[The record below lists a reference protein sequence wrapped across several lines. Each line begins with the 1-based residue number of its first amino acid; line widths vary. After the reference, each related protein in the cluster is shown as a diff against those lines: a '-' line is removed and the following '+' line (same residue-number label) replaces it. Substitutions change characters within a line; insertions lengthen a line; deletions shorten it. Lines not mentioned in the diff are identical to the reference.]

1 MFGTTRLEILRSPA
15 PLLVWH
21 ANSERSTVTIPSL
34 FFAKRELAATLPLIE
49 AALDEDLSDGTDL
62 TCAAMVG
69 DSDFAEIH
77 VRSRETGV
85 IAGLPIGELVF
96 QQLAKRMGPTRAV
109 VWTTEVAD
117 GSAIERDQVVARA
130 IGPLDALLIGE
141 RTVLNFLG
149 HLGGIASLT
158 GRFVAEVA
166 GTKATILDTRKTLPG
181 WRVLAK
187 YAVRCGG
194 GTNHRMGL
202 YDGVLIKDN
211 HLAAWSQQI
220 GNSSLAEALR
230 QARGRSPEGVSIE
243 VEVDTL
249 AQLRDVIDGQPDIV
263 LLDNMPPDQL
273 REAVAIRDERA
284 PQMLLEA
291 SGGVTLETVRGIA
304 ETGVDRISIGA
315 LTHSVGNLDL
325 GFDFHRRQR

>member
-1 MFGTTRLEILRSPA
+1 MTVPSP
-15 PLLVWH
+15 
-21 ANSERSTVTIPSL
+21 
-34 FFAKRELAATLPLIE
+34 FFDDRELAAALPLVE
-49 AALDEDLSDGTDL
+49 AALNEDLADGTDL
-62 TCAAMVG
+62 TCAAMVS
-69 DSDFAEIH
+69 DDDFAEIH
-77 VRSRETGV
+77 VRSREAGI

-96 QQLAKRMGPTRAV
+96 QQLAERMGPTRAV
-109 VWTTEVAD
+109 IWTTEVAD
-117 GSAIERDQVVARA
+117 GSPIEPDQVVARA

-149 HLGGIASLT
+149 HLSGIATLT
-158 GRFVAEVA
+158 SRFVSEVA
-166 GTKATILDTRKTLPG
+166 GTQAKILDTRKTLPG

-187 YAVRCGG
+187 YAVRAGG

-230 QARGRSPEGVSIE
+230 QARTRSPEGISVE

-249 AQLRDVIDGQPDIV
+249 AQFRDVIDGAPDIV
-263 LLDNMPPDQL
+263 LLDNMSPEQL
-273 REAVAIRDERA
+273 CEAVELRNARA
-284 PQMLLEA
+284 AQMQLEA
-291 SGGVTLETVRGIA
+291 SGGIILETVRAIA

-315 LTHSVGNLDL
+315 LTHSVKNLDL
-325 GFDFHRRQR
+325 GFDFHRRHR